1 LSAELAA
8 PLWLASA
15 SPRRRALLAGV
26 GVAFRVEPSRADELR
41 RPGEAP
47 ESFVTRA
54 ASDKAAEVQRRCAPE
69 AGSAFVLG
77 ADTVVVC
84 GESVLGKPRDDA
96 HAREM
101 LGALSGAR
109 HRVVTGV
116 SIWSG
121 GEECGHICCTSALRF
136 RALSEQEITRYIALG
151 EGQDKAGA
159 YAVQGVAAGFVAGL
173 EGSYSNVV
181 GLPLAETLELM
192 RRVGLLRAWP

>member
-15 SPRRRALLAGV
+15 SPRRRELLAGV
-26 GVAFRVEPSRADELR
+26 GVAFRVEASRAEELR

-47 ESFVTRA
+47 ESFVVRA
-54 ASDKAAEVQRRCAPE
+54 ASDKAAEVQRRCVSE
-69 AGSAFVLG
+69 AESAFVLG

-116 SIWSG
+116 SIRSG
-121 GEECGHICCTSALRF
+121 GEERGRICCTTSLRF
-136 RALSEQEITRYIALG
+136 RVLSEQVIRRYIALG

-192 RRVGLLRAWP
+192 RGVGLLRAWP